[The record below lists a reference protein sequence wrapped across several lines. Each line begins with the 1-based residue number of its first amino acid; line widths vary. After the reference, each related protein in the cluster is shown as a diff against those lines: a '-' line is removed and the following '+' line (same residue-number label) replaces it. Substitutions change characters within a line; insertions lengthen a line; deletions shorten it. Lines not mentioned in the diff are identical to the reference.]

1 MKQATHLCTSAPAMA
16 LATPPRVSL
25 SPTSDITTFS
35 KSSAESLAHLNRF
48 RTSDLARNSDQN
60 WRSILNFSAAVSK
73 FSSHR
78 ASSFVGRCEGFCV
91 HVEGFRSN
99 GEIERLG
106 KTCVRAQVARGE
118 TDSSR
123 LGVSVYKPSSYG
135 TLVAD
140 AGKALGYA
148 LDDNLKR
155 VEIDFPPLPNSVSG
169 YKGASDEFIDA
180 NIQLALALARKI
192 HDLRGITSRLV
203 FPDKPERR
211 RASRTFGSAIE
222 MTGCVSI
229 GCLDD
234 APRSGGRSFWGSI
247 RGALDFDFGEDVE
260 GKYESTEK
268 PGLYIILNCST
279 AELPAVEEYVNHFA
293 GDDTAVVLFNLETD
307 TLRADLGLLGFPPK
321 DLHYRFL
328 AQFLPVFYIRTRDY
342 SKSVSVAP
350 FILNY
355 SGALFRQYPGPW
367 QVILKLK
374 V

>member
-1 MKQATHLCTSAPAMA
+1 MA
-16 LATPPRVSL
+16 LATPPRVYL
-25 SPTSDITTFS
+25 SSTPDARVLS
-35 KSSAESLAHLNRF
+35 KSSVESLAHLNRLQ
-48 RTSDLARNSDQN
+48 TSDAACNLDQN
-60 WRSILNFSAAVSK
+60 WRSTLAFGAPVSK

-78 ASSFVGRCEGFCV
+78 ASFVGRYEGFCV
-91 HVEGFRSN
+91 HIKGFRST
-99 GEIERLG
+99 GVTERLG
-106 KTCVRAQVARGE
+106 KSSFRTLEVRAQVARGE
-118 TDSSR
+118 TDARR

-155 VEIDFPPLPNSVSG
+155 LEIDFPPLPSSVSG

-192 HDLRGITSRLV
+192 HDFRGITSRLV

-247 RGALDFDFGEDVE
+247 RSSLDFDFGENVE

-367 QVILKLK
+367 QVMLKPK